1 MEANIYVILPPNCIE
16 FPHHLMVKI
25 VLRNNFCH
33 HLPLHCET
41 QAAWENL
48 FFTLPMIKLKI
59 FGGYISIIGAST
71 EAETQVISSC
81 TLFSGF
87 SLISYENAL

>member
-1 MEANIYVILPPNCIE
+1 MA
-16 FPHHLMVKI
+16 KI

-41 QAAWENL
+41 QEAWENL
-48 FFTLPMIKLKI
+48 FVTLPMIKLKM

-71 EAETQVISSC
+71 EAETQVMSSC

-87 SLISYENAL
+87 SN